1 MRSLNPAERDHALR
15 RLRRARVWIAAGA
28 ATLTGLASAAAAVSF
43 RGHTASVKTERTSA
57 TPRPAPSGPDAIPLP
72 PSASDD
78 PLQPPP
84 DPPQAA
90 PPQTPAQ
97 TTSGGS

>member
-1 MRSLNPAERDHALR
+1 MRSLEPSERDSALL

-28 ATLTGLASAAAAVSF
+28 AALTGLASAAAAVSF
-43 RGHTASVKTERTSA
+43 RGHTASATAAGERH
-57 TPRPAPSGPDAIPLP
+57 PAARAGRHPAAAVGR
-72 PSASDD
+72 DD
-78 PLQPPP
+78 PLQPPA

-90 PPQTPAQ
+90 PPQEPAQ

>member
-1 MRSLNPAERDHALR
+1 MRSLDPSERDSALL
-15 RLRRARVWIAAGA
+15 RLRRARMWIAAGA
-28 ATLTGLASAAAAVSF
+28 AALTGLASAAAAVSF
-43 RGHTASVKTERTSA
+43 RGHTASARAATSA
-57 TPRPAPSGPDAIPLP
+57 TPRAVPSGADAIPLP

-90 PPQTPAQ
+90 PPDASAQ